1 MKFVFKLSIPRVL
14 FKQRIYFNFGNESRL
29 LFTPKLWHILPQV
42 FKTLRPLA
50 QIQKLSGEL
59 VPYFFFLFIFSR

>member
-14 FKQRIYFNFGNESRL
+14 FKQRIYFNFGNESPL

-50 QIQKLSGEL
+50 QIQKLSGEPRPL
-59 VPYFFFLFIFSR
+59 LFLSFHF